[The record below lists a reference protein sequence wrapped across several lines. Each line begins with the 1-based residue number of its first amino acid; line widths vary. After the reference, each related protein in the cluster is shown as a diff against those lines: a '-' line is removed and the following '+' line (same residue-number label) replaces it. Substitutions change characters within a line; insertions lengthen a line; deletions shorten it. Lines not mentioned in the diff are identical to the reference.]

1 MNQKWK
7 QFEKQS
13 YLNLETLR
21 KSGAAVKTPVWF
33 VIEEDCLYVR
43 TIDNS
48 GKVKRIRK
56 NSNVRVAVCDMRG
69 KPNGEWENGKAVLIA
84 GEMDARVEKLLM
96 KKYGLMKKLME
107 FRSKSQNTQYVTIQI
122 SSPQRQN

>member
-7 QFEKQS
+7 QFETQS

-56 NSNVRVAVCDMRG
+56 NSTVRVAVCDMRG
-69 KPNGEWENGKAVLIA
+69 NPKGDWETGKAVLIA
-84 GEMDARVEKLLM
+84 GEMEARVEKLLK

-122 SSPQRQN
+122 SSPQRQK